1 MPELHN
7 NAEGSIG
14 VFDHIRRGHR
24 NEKLPSRCLENPVKS
39 GQSEAV
45 IRLQYAVEVQGVVAQ
60 PVDVLGQLRVD
71 SHQCP
76 GRHRVALRE

>member
-60 PVDVLGQLRVD
+60 PVDVLGQIRAD
-71 SHQCP
+71 ARQCFR
-76 GRHRVALRE
+76 GYLVALCE